1 MGVRRSDREIALKLI
16 ETGSVR
22 RTAKELEVSESSL
35 YARKRKSAFRKV
47 YNELMDD
54 LMEGVTGRLQAGALT
69 AVNTLLDII
78 NNPKVNEQTRANAS
92 ASLLSNLLKFRECVD
107 IVQRIERLEE
117 IQNENG

>member
-35 YARKRKSAFRKV
+35 YARKRRPAFRKV

>member
-35 YARKRKSAFRKV
+35 YARKQKPAFRKV

>member
-35 YARKRKSAFRKV
+35 YARKRKPTFRKV